1 MISKPHLK
9 LYTVVK
15 DSAFSL
21 KSESSQK
28 WLLSSLLLTS
38 VFNTVCKY
46 SRNRHYSLT
55 QKYGLLLT
63 EATLGYGL
71 CSDTNRNQCW
81 ALDMTP
87 SLGWSVSYWWK
98 IGYTEPLSLWKGQH
112 FVVTGIDTY
121 SGYGLIFLVLN
132 AFTKTTIHW
141 LNSMASVRLG
151 HSIQHCFES
160 RTSLYNNRSAA
171 MSPCSQNSLI
181 LTCTPPSWSSG
192 TVRIM
197 KYHFEDLVTMPDM

>member
-1 MISKPHLK
+1 MA
-9 LYTVVK
+9 
-15 DSAFSL
+15 AFI
-21 KSESSQK
+21 
-28 WLLSSLLLTS
+28 TAIDIT
-38 VFNTVCKY
+38 NIVCKY
-46 SRNRHYSLT
+46 SRNRDYSLT
-55 QKYGLLLT
+55 QKYRLLLT
-63 EATLGYGL
+63 EATLSYGL
-71 CSDTNRNQCW
+71 CWALNLTPTETQCW

-98 IGYTEPLSLWKGQH
+98 IDYTEPLSLWKGQH

-141 LNSMASVRLG
+141 LDRLAYVPLG
-151 HSIQHCFES
+151 HSMQHCFES

-192 TVRIM
+192 LVRIM
-197 KYHFEDLVTMPDM
+197 KYHFEVLVTMPDM